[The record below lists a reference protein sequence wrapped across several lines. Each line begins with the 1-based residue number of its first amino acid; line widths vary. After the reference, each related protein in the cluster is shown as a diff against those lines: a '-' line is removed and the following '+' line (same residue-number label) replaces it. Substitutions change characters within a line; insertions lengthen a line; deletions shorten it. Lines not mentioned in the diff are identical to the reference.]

1 VSEKI
6 PARFRKTKTDKWAV
20 MAPVAD
26 LEKALAEGGK
36 IEVQKKSG
44 DWSTFTVGSLGRPFD
59 VDGVQM
65 CYGYAPGDGE
75 PGAEGAPVAAGGG
88 AAAPGPSGGG
98 RPAAGQGG
106 GGGRQGGGGGGQ
118 RGRNDGGGR
127 RPSRAGAAPPPRD
140 DSEPLPVYQGG
151 AEDEWG
157 GEF

>member
-1 VSEKI
+1 MSEKI

-20 MAPVAD
+20 MAPVED

-59 VDGVQM
+59 VDGVSM

-75 PGAEGAPVAAGGG
+75 PGVEGATPAGGG
-88 AAAPGPSGGG
+88 AAAQSVASTSSRSSGGG
-98 RPAAGQGG
+98 S
-106 GGGRQGGGGGGQ
+106 QGGGGGGQ

-127 RPSRAGAAPPPRD
+127 RPARASTAPPPRD

>member
-1 VSEKI
+1 MSDEKI

-36 IEVQKKSG
+36 IDVQKKSG
-44 DWSTFTVGSLGRPFD
+44 DWSSFTVGSLGRPFD
-59 VDGVQM
+59 VDGVSM

-75 PGAEGAPVAAGGG
+75 PGAEGPAGAGGATTAQPAG
-88 AAAPGPSGGG
+88 AGARSGGG
-98 RPAAGQGG
+98 SGGQGG
-106 GGGRQGGGGGGQ
+106 AGGQ

-127 RPSRAGAAPPPRD
+127 RPARASVPPPPRD
-140 DSEPLPVYQGG
+140 SSEPLPTYQGG

>member
-1 VSEKI
+1 MSEKI

-59 VDGVQM
+59 VDGVSM

-75 PGAEGAPVAAGGG
+75 PGAEGAPTAG
-88 AAAPGPSGGG
+88 AAAQPAAPGA
-98 RPAAGQGG
+98 RPAGGQ
-106 GGGRQGGGGGGQ
+106 GGGQ
-118 RGRNDGGGR
+118 RGRSEGGAR
-127 RPSRAGAAPPPRD
+127 RPARGSAAPPPRD